1 MVANASFETTDSS
14 SYALANSWTL
24 SGTAQTDS
32 FALAEFTSDAYT
44 AEDFERG
51 WSSNEDRIAAFV
63 GIGTD
68 LTAGS
73 FDSTTPEAFEDF
85 EEEWS
90 SNENRLVEF
99 GSTVA
104 GVFDAA
110 LDAFEDF
117 EEEWSSNE
125 NRKTAFTG
133 IGVDLTAGSFDS
145 GTPEAFEDFEEEWSS
160 NENRKTAFTGIGVD
174 LTAGLYWNTSA
185 SASLAYED
193 FGVLVILPVIAGAGA
208 SGVSRTIDRTG
219 MIEVRISGTWSA
231 TLEIQVQRDG
241 FSSWVAVDDNI
252 TSNGTT
258 ELEAGITAV
267 RMHTSAYSSGTPGA
281 HIIFRDIDTV

>member
-110 LDAFEDF
+110 LD
-117 EEEWSSNE
+117 
-125 NRKTAFTG
+125 
-133 IGVDLTAGSFDS
+133 
-145 GTPEAFEDFEEEWSS
+145 AFEDFEEEWSS